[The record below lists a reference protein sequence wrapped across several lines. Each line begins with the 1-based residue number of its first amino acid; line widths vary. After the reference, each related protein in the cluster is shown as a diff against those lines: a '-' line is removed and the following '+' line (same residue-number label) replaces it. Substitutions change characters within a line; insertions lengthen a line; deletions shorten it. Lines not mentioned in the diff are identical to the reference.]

1 MRVIFDMDGVLLD
14 SERVYREGWL
24 YAARL
29 FLLSEEKM
37 KEAVILATGVTDEA
51 ERAIMTEAFGEVPGY
66 DPDRAYRACRSY
78 FHGVV
83 DRGEMPVKEGAAALL
98 AALKK
103 RGIPVGLASSSPM
116 ALLEKEMKLAGLYDC
131 FDVIVSGD
139 MVSRSKPDPEIFLTC
154 AAALPGGEDPDTY
167 VIEDSYNGIRAAAA
181 AGMKGIMVP
190 DQLPAT
196 REMRE
201 TAFRIEPSLND
212 LLAFFRS
219 LWEEGAEKTQT
230 LP

>member
-1 MRVIFDMDGVLLD
+1 MKVIFDMDGVLLD

-24 YAARL
+24 HAARC
-29 FLLSEEKM
+29 FHLSEEKM

-51 ERAIMTEAFGEVPGY
+51 ERAIMTEAFGQVPGY
-66 DPDRAYRACRSY
+66 DPDQAYRACRNY

-83 DRGEMPVKEGAAALL
+83 DRGEMPVKEGAGALL
-98 AALKK
+98 AALKE

-116 ALLEKEMKLAGLYDC
+116 TLLEKEMKTTGLYDF
-131 FDVIVSGD
+131 FDVIISGD
-139 MVSRSKPDPEIFLTC
+139 MVEKSKPDPEIFLRC
-154 AAALPGGEDPDTY
+154 ACALRGGGASDIY

-196 REMRE
+196 REMKML
-201 TAFRIEPSLND
+201 AFRIEPSLNAV
-212 LLAFFRS
+212 LSYFMS
-219 LWEEGAEKTQT
+219 LWDQGRDR
-230 LP
+230 